1 MGKEDILN
9 QLKFHL
15 ACWQPFKLMPL
26 KDTLLHGLKVFADIA
41 ENEPIKSTKN
51 ETQIFANV
59 SEIEIS
65 DKDCWE
71 LIYNLGEKD
80 GMLVLSP
87 LLDKNI
93 RKMKEALRNGD
104 YAFFLDNIDEYALRI
119 LKILIVNWKVLKRS
133 GEFIVDFY
141 ENILARRS
149 DYFSVAKEYDFD
161 KLNIFPLESYKKD
174 QYRKEYRALLNK
186 MILLYNKC
194 LDDELSEEEEKE
206 LSEMTKK
213 VFQKECVFLFEICN
227 KSIFPYITQKAIFT
241 VFEKSKY
248 SENIQEFYNQYRKK
262 NPDAEDW
269 MICEKNYENV
279 QIPKRT
285 LPEDF
290 DEKKK
295 KAKEKNNLYLDL
307 GKKDIQYLFRTL
319 LDEEYISENTNPE
332 RFAFFLTG
340 KPKDYKNL
348 EPIGWLGQEQ
358 DLACFIGILY
368 SKKGEGIRNG
378 KWERTAETFIWKNR
392 SKVTSNEVT
401 DNKVSSKGLSTI
413 YNRIAKKCE
422 SNKDYK
428 NRSYNYFKE
437 LIKKIK
443 KLS

>member
-15 ACWQPFKLMPL
+15 ACWQPVKLMPL

-206 LSEMTKK
+206 LFEMIKK
-213 VFQKECVFLFEICN
+213 GFQKECFLLFEICN
-227 KSIFPYITQKAIFT
+227 ESNLPYITQKAIFT

-248 SENIQEFYNQYRKK
+248 SENIQELYNQYRKK
-262 NPDAEDW
+262 NPYAEDW
-269 MICEKNYENV
+269 MICEKNYENF
-279 QIPKRT
+279 QIRKKILPVDYDENKDRSREKDNLHLELRKREIEYLYRT
-285 LPEDF
+285 LI
-290 DEKKK
+290 DE
-295 KAKEKNNLYLDL
+295 
-307 GKKDIQYLFRTL
+307 R
-319 LDEEYISENTNPE
+319 YISENTDIE

-340 KPKDYKNL
+340 KPKNYNHL
-348 EPIGWLGQEQ
+348 EPIEWFGQQQ
-358 DLACFIGILY
+358 DLACFIGLLCC
-368 SKKGEGIRNG
+368 KKSRYKNEKDGR
-378 KWERTAETFIWKNR
+378 WERTGETFVYKNKR
-392 SKVTSNEVT
+392 KVANNREV
-401 DNKVSSKGLSTI
+401 SKGLVTVF
-413 YNRIAKKCE
+413 
-422 SNKDYK
+422 NKITNKVPK
-428 NRSYNYFKE
+428 NRSYNYFNE
-437 LIKKIK
+437 LIEKIV
-443 KLS
+443 